1 MVWYSTFKVEKT
13 KPGVV
18 ADACHPSSWEAK
30 SRPAWTVS
38 ETHLRK
44 TKTIKFVSAYLVCHG
59 VGVVLNADTLSLGSF

>member
-1 MVWYSTFKVEKT
+1 MA
-13 KPGVV
+13 
-18 ADACHPSSWEAK
+18 ADACNPSFWEAK

-44 TKTIKFVSAYLVCHG
+44 TKTIKFLSTDLACHG